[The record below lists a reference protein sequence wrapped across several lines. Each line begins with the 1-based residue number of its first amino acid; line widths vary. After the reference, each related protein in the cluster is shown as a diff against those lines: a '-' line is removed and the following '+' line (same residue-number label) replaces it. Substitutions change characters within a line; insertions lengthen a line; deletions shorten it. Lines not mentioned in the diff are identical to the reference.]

1 MEFFD
6 KLSESLVSAGKD
18 VSQKAKD
25 VSEIAKLKLDIKS
38 KEDYVQKQYEELGR
52 SYYEKHKDEE
62 ECEEAEQFF
71 LIREAVE
78 EIERMKS
85 RVLQN
90 VRSAVRRCR
99 KVLYIAAT
107 VVRRWMICMRKS
119 SRYAAYLPFVLV
131 AVIGLVYHVG
141 MKPMAGDDIFFRDAT
156 KDTTLWAYLTQRY
169 LTWTSRV
176 VSECVLVNVI
186 QCPVLWRI
194 IDFLLFATLP
204 LLLSGLFGGGKMM
217 NWCAAAAVL
226 IFPFHD
232 MGTAGWITTTVTH
245 FWPFWGFFYVA
256 WVIRKLALA
265 EKIHPAA
272 AVSAVPVAVVTGS
285 HEQYAV
291 IMTLLLVLSGVYL
304 WKAHRRPG
312 NAVLFW
318 TLAVIDVVSLLV
330 IALCPGNAGRNAVS
344 IADLPVYATF
354 GFGQKLYLGLL
365 SIERVFIAN
374 ADIVFFLVVLIWTW
388 LVWEK
393 TKDYRRTFLS
403 ALPLLILFG
412 QTVLRT
418 AYPGLS
424 GLFVMP
430 GEILEWSWSDLSTW
444 IPMVYLAVTVAAMI
458 YALYQLFGDDLF
470 TFISVLLLV
479 GCGFGAGMVLG
490 FMATIYVSGERVYA
504 PLYGILLAVTLFG
517 ICRQRSVWKEPAAV
531 SSAVFLTALTVVCC
545 AVNVLFIVLSL

>member
-1 MEFFD
+1 
-6 KLSESLVSAGKD
+6 
-18 VSQKAKD
+18 
-25 VSEIAKLKLDIKS
+25 
-38 KEDYVQKQYEELGR
+38 
-52 SYYEKHKDEE
+52 
-62 ECEEAEQFF
+62 
-71 LIREAVE
+71 
-78 EIERMKS
+78 
-85 RVLQN
+85 
-90 VRSAVRRCR
+90 
-99 KVLYIAAT
+99 
-107 VVRRWMICMRKS
+107 MRKS

-131 AVIGLVYHVG
+131 AVIGLVYHAG

-186 QCPVLWRI
+186 QCPLLWRI

-204 LLLSGLFGGGKMM
+204 LLLSGLFGGGKTM

-304 WKAHRRPG
+304 WKTHRRPG

-393 TKDYRRTFLS
+393 TKDYRRTFFS
-403 ALPLLILFG
+403 AFPLLILFG

-444 IPMVYLAVTVAAMI
+444 IPMVYLAVTVAAMV

-504 PLYGILLAVTLFG
+504 PLYGILLAVTLSG

-531 SSAVFLTALTVVCC
+531 AVSGRKAEPAADAGVTAAVSKAAVPSAVFLTALTVVCC

>member
-1 MEFFD
+1 
-6 KLSESLVSAGKD
+6 
-18 VSQKAKD
+18 
-25 VSEIAKLKLDIKS
+25 
-38 KEDYVQKQYEELGR
+38 
-52 SYYEKHKDEE
+52 
-62 ECEEAEQFF
+62 
-71 LIREAVE
+71 
-78 EIERMKS
+78 
-85 RVLQN
+85 
-90 VRSAVRRCR
+90 
-99 KVLYIAAT
+99 
-107 VVRRWMICMRKS
+107 
-119 SRYAAYLPFVLV
+119 
-131 AVIGLVYHVG
+131 
-141 MKPMAGDDIFFRDAT
+141 
-156 KDTTLWAYLTQRY
+156 
-169 LTWTSRV
+169 
-176 VSECVLVNVI
+176 
-186 QCPVLWRI
+186 
-194 IDFLLFATLP
+194 
-204 LLLSGLFGGGKMM
+204 M

-272 AVSAVPVAVVTGS
+272 AVFAVPVAVVTGS

-304 WKAHRRPG
+304 WKMHRKPG
-312 NAVLFW
+312 NAVIFGI
-318 TLAVIDVVSLLV
+318 LAVIDVVSLLV

-344 IADLPVYATF
+344 IADLPIYATF

-393 TKDYRRTFLS
+393 TKNYRRTFF
-403 ALPLLILFG
+403 AAFPLLILFG

-444 IPMVYLAVTVAAMI
+444 IPMVYLAVTVAAMV

-479 GCGFGAGMVLG
+479 GCCFGAGMVLG

-517 ICRQRSVWKEPAAV
+517 ICRQRNVWKEPAAV
-531 SSAVFLTALTVVCC
+531 AVSGRKAEPAADAGVTAAVSKAAVPSAVFLTALTVVCC